1 MNFRSRDYNLGYGD
15 AVHRRGFNTGAHSS
29 LYRKGYEAGQKEL
42 RVNRMI
48 FGGLAIAGSLS
59 VGIVL
64 ALQGIGIAS

>member
-48 FGGLAIAGSLS
+48 FSGFTVAGFVSVIAI
-59 VGIVL
+59 L